1 MWVKS
6 VGENI
11 EQKNIQLVVRERAY
25 HAGEEGRWVR
35 WKEEEECTLDWLS
48 ALSYSS
54 LSRKH
59 NNEV

>member
-35 WKEEEECTLDWLS
+35 DGKK
-48 ALSYSS
+48 
-54 LSRKH
+54 RKNAH
-59 NNEV
+59 